1 MRTFNALDS
10 DKLGFA
16 LFLAVILHGLLI
28 LGISFSQ
35 EPSKMPSRVL
45 DVTLTRAPRTPQPA
59 QFDYLSEQNQQ
70 GKPLAE
76 KPEEIET
83 LTTVSRPAVMASK
96 AQQTDANALEPVPAA
111 LNRAPSRSQRLITD
125 ISQFRRAQ
133 NPNVLTPREPSRIR
147 RLSQVNAA
155 ASPDAFYLRSW
166 QRKIEAVGNLNY
178 PEAARRGGIYG
189 SLRLLVAINANGSL
203 KEVRLL
209 QSSGEPI
216 LDQAAQNIIRL
227 AQPFPPF
234 SEALLKTTDVLEIV
248 RTWQFRKNAG
258 SVSVQL

>member
-1 MRTFNALDS
+1 VRTFSALDS

-16 LFLAVILHGLLI
+16 LFLAVVLHGLLI

-45 DVTLTRAPRTPQPA
+45 DVTLTRAPRTPQPT

-76 KPEEIET
+76 KPQEIET
-83 LTTVSRPAVMASK
+83 LTTVSRPAVKASK
-96 AQQTDANALEPVPAA
+96 AQQTEANALEPVPAA
-111 LNRAPSRSQRLITD
+111 LNRAPPRVQRLVTD

-133 NPNVLTPREPSRIR
+133 NSSVLTPSEPSRIR
-147 RLSQVNAA
+147 RLSKVNAA

-203 KEVRLL
+203 KEVRVL

-227 AQPFPPF
+227 AEPFPPF

-248 RTWQFRKNAG
+248 RTWQFRKNAR
-258 SVSVQL
+258 SVNVQP